1 MIRLAT
7 EADFPVN
14 ADNEV
19 LVRIVGLKRA
29 YGIDVPF
36 IQYYTD
42 GEGSLLSVMD
52 GCGVLHCPHTVTD
65 EWIVFLAMNP
75 DIIHL
80 HCSADTGNMLLN
92 TGDWQG
98 RVGDVLRFC
107 GETPQPPTDICESP
121 YLPSVYT
128 LLQAHFEGISSFNA
142 WYPDVSHRI
151 RHECSRIAC
160 VMNDNKVVST
170 AMTVAETGDAC
181 LLGQVA
187 TDPAFRRQGLAGKCI
202 NSLLSRCKGKLL
214 YILPA
219 NKNAAKLYQKLG
231 FRPCDGWAELE
242 KTGRNP

>member
-14 ADNEV
+14 TDNEV
-19 LVRIVGLKRA
+19 LVRIVGLKHA

-52 GCGVLHCPHTVTD
+52 GCGVLYCSHTVTD
-65 EWIVFLAMNP
+65 EWIVFSAMNP

-80 HCSADTGNMLLN
+80 HCSADTGKVLLN

-170 AMTVAETGDAC
+170 AMTVAETEGAC

-202 NSLLSRCKGKLL
+202 KSLISKCEGKEL

-219 NKNAAKLYQKLG
+219 NENAAKLYQKLG
-231 FRPCDGWAELE
+231 FRRCDGWAELE